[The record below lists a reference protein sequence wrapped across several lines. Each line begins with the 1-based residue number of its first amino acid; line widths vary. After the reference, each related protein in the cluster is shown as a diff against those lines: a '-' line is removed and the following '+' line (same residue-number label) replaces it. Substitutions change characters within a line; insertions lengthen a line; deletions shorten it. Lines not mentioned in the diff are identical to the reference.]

1 MPSPAEWKDAWAE
14 LSEVCSLVKIGRM
27 TEKKAGSGGE
37 KKAGA
42 NRIRKRRRKQLLV
55 MAEVTRRR
63 IRKALMRAT
72 SITLALDESKY
83 RKIVRFRCDVP
94 SRCRDRSRWRGASG
108 FSYSG
113 VLGLL
118 DCSKK
123 HASDFEEDHAV
134 TAVAHLDSFL
144 TKFCTPLGPTPAQGR
159 WGGRRGARPSTC
171 DTDLKA
177 HVMKTVRCI
186 ARPVEKEPR
195 LPQPCLCS
203 LCLRSLWRAFCSCIH
218 FAFCCSLWRAFCSC
232 IHPAFCC
239 SIWRAFCSCIHS
251 AFCCSLWRA

>member
-1 MPSPAEWKDAWAE
+1 MELHTKSESHRLACGLKRKRTGMSDVPSPPQPLACPEIMCQAKASDQALPASSTVDDAALLRGNVPSPAEWKDAWAE
-14 LSEVCSLVKIGRM
+14 LSEAVSMRKIGRM
-27 TEKKAGSGGE
+27 TEKKARTSGGGGGGVC
-37 KKAGA
+37 AA

-63 IRKALMRAT
+63 IRKALWRAT
-72 SITLALDESKY
+72 SISLALDESKY

-134 TAVAHLDSFL
+134 TAVAHLDSSVSYTHL
-144 TKFCTPLGPTPAQGR
+144 PLPTR
-159 WGGRRGARPSTC
+159 
-171 DTDLKA
+171 DL
-177 HVMKTVRCI
+177 V
-186 ARPVEKEPR
+186 
-195 LPQPCLCS
+195 
-203 LCLRSLWRAFCSCIH
+203 
-218 FAFCCSLWRAFCSC
+218 
-232 IHPAFCC
+232 
-239 SIWRAFCSCIHS
+239 
-251 AFCCSLWRA
+251 

>member
-1 MPSPAEWKDAWAE
+1 MRDVPSPPQRLACPGIMCQAKASDQALPASSTVDDAALLRGNAPSQAEWKDAWAE
-14 LSEVCSLVKIGRM
+14 LSEAVSMRKIGRMM
-27 TEKKAGSGGE
+27 TEKKARTSGGGGGGVC
-37 KKAGA
+37 AA

-63 IRKALMRAT
+63 IRKALSRAT
-72 SITLALDESKY
+72 SISLALDESKY

-94 SRCRDRSRWRGASG
+94 SRRRDRSRWRGASG

-144 TKFCTPLGPTPAQGR
+144 TKCCTPLGPTPAQGR
-159 WGGRRGARPSTC
+159 
-171 DTDLKA
+171 
-177 HVMKTVRCI
+177 
-186 ARPVEKEPR
+186 
-195 LPQPCLCS
+195 
-203 LCLRSLWRAFCSCIH
+203 
-218 FAFCCSLWRAFCSC
+218 
-232 IHPAFCC
+232 
-239 SIWRAFCSCIHS
+239 
-251 AFCCSLWRA
+251 